1 MIIGR
6 SWLAPPVRFSQM
18 GLGQMG
24 LDWYSIDR
32 RWGEPGQAEIACG
45 RGEQNPCGIPPRGR
59 GRRRRKEIRPYE
71 PAWLSARSI
80 ALNTW
85 LGRNGF
91 GKKPSGSAIA
101 ARRVVSSSARPDRK
115 IAGIPNFWRSTQ

>member
-32 RWGEPGQAEIACG
+32 RWGEPGQAEIVCG
-45 RGEQNPCGIPPRGR
+45 QREQSPCGIPPRGGGAKR
-59 GRRRRKEIRPYE
+59 GEGR
-71 PAWLSARSI
+71 SALQACLAQRTLDRVEDL
-80 ALNTW
+80 ARAERLRQKAER
-85 LGRNGF
+85 LGDCGAAGRLVV
-91 GKKPSGSAIA
+91 GKA
-101 ARRVVSSSARPDRK
+101 
-115 IAGIPNFWRSTQ
+115 